1 MAQNPWELG
10 KSLGMQDF
18 QIENVRQ
25 KAEGNIPMQT
35 PTDQKNQ
42 LYNAFQDYY
51 KGLVVDKAKSGES
64 LSRPNEWKQSI
75 YNQASLNLNPNDKA
89 YYQTDNIMRRQ
100 RTDSSE
106 NLARFDRYL
115 QQSADAQISSAEAG
129 FAQARD
135 QQISELQKML
145 NDAVYSGRMS
155 VKEAERQFE
164 EQSKAINAQAYR
176 DQEVTRQSAQAM
188 GIQNSQQM
196 LGMMAS
202 DQARTQSLKSDIMSE
217 RDMKIYEI
225 NNRIQALKSATAI
238 DIANINANYNTA
250 VAQAQGQIMA
260 NMYNQQYSTRL
271 NEYNRLQNAQ
281 LGLDQM
287 GLSQSYA
294 QGNMALEQAYAL
306 ERMDAQQRH
315 TLEQFAI
322 QHGYDLEK
330 MDINQRYQLAQMAT
344 QYGYDLGLQENRQAW
359 QSLENARDRSW
370 QTGERI
376 ATQGWQ
382 SREAALDREHD
393 FSFATHRNTLDMENE
408 RELYSRQLARENRA
422 YNDPK
427 STEYKLRVAQEQAG
441 ISSAVTQQ
449 MLGTLNEVQMAHI
462 ANLLSNL
469 PKVSSK
475 RTQSEI
481 SAYNSA
487 VANVNAQLKQMLPA
501 ELYEKFRVPTIQASG
516 TATTTEKEDKLKA
529 LGRVLRS
536 ME

>member
-100 RTDSSE
+100 RADSSE

-164 EQSKAINAQAYR
+164 EQVKAINAQAYQ

-202 DQARTQSLKSDIMSE
+202 DQARIQSLKSDNMSQ
-217 RDMKIYEI
+217 RDMKIFEI

-250 VAQAQGQIMA
+250 VTQAQGQIMA
-260 NMYNQQYSTRL
+260 NMYNQQYNTRL

-287 GLSQSYA
+287 GLSQIYA
-294 QGNMALEQAYAL
+294 QGNMAFEQAYAL

-344 QYGYDLGLQENRQAW
+344 QYGYDLGLQENRQA
-359 QSLENARDRSW
+359 
-370 QTGERI
+370 
-376 ATQGWQ
+376 WQ

-487 VANVNAQLKQMLPA
+487 VANVNAQLKQMLPS

>member
-10 KSLGMQDF
+10 KSLGLKDF
-18 QIENVRQ
+18 QIENIRQ
-25 KAEGNIPMQT
+25 KAESNTPMQT

-51 KGLVVDKAKSGES
+51 KGLVVEKAKSGEG

-100 RTDSSE
+100 RADSNE

-115 QQSADAQISSAEAG
+115 QKSAEAQISSAEAG
-129 FAQARD
+129 FANARD

-164 EQSKAINAQAYR
+164 EQVKAINAQAYQ
-176 DQEVTRQSAQAM
+176 DQEVTRHNAQAM

-202 DQARTQSLKSDIMSE
+202 DQARTQSLKSNAMSE
-217 RDMKIYEI
+217 RDLKIFEI

-238 DIANINANYNTA
+238 DIANVNANYNNA
-250 VAQAQGQIMA
+250 VTQAQGQIMA
-260 NMYNQQYSTRL
+260 DMYNQQYNTRL

-281 LGLDQM
+281 LGLDQV
-287 GLSQSYA
+287 GLSQRYA
-294 QGNMALEQAYAL
+294 QDNMALEQAYAL
-306 ERMDAQQRH
+306 ERMNAQQRH
-315 TLEQFAI
+315 TLEQFAV
-322 QHGYDLEK
+322 QHGYDLQK

-344 QYGYDLGLQENRQAW
+344 QYGYDLGLQEHRQRW
-359 QSLENARDRSW
+359 QSSENARDRSW
-370 QTGERI
+370 QTSERI
-376 ATQGWQ
+376 ASQGWQ
-382 SREAALDREHD
+382 SSENALNRAHD
-393 FSFATHRNTLDMENE
+393 FAFATHKNTLDMENE
-408 RELYSRQLARENRA
+408 NTLYRRQLEREYRA
-422 YNDPK
+422 YNVPG
-427 STEYKLRVAQEQAG
+427 STEYKLRTAQEKAG
-441 ISSAVTQQ
+441 INSAVTQQ
-449 MLGTLNEVQMAHI
+449 MLGMLNEVQMSHV
-462 ANLLSNL
+462 ANLLNSL

-487 VANVNAQLKQMLPA
+487 VADVNAQLKQMLPA

-516 TATTTEKEDKLKA
+516 TATTKNEDKLNA
-529 LGRVLRS
+529 YNRILR
-536 ME
+536 MLE

>member
-10 KSLGMQDF
+10 KSLGLKDY
-18 QIENVRQ
+18 QIENIRQ
-25 KAEGNIPMQT
+25 KAENNIQMQT

-51 KGLVVDKAKSGES
+51 KGLVVEKAKSGEG

-75 YNQASLNLNPNDKA
+75 YNQASLNLTPNDKA

-100 RTDSSE
+100 RADSSE

-115 QQSADAQISSAEAG
+115 QKSAEAQISSAEAG

-145 NDAVYSGRMS
+145 NDAVYSGQMS

-164 EQSKAINAQAYR
+164 EQVKAINAQAYQ
-176 DQEVTRQSAQAM
+176 DQEVTRHNAQTM

-202 DQARTQSLKSDIMSE
+202 DQARTQSLKSNAMSE

-238 DIANINANYNTA
+238 DIANINANYNNA
-250 VAQAQGQIMA
+250 VTQAQGQIMA
-260 NMYNQQYSTRL
+260 DMYNQQYNTRL

-281 LGLDQM
+281 LGLDQI
-287 GLSQSYA
+287 GLSQRYA
-294 QGNMALEQAYAL
+294 QDNMALEQAYAL

-315 TLEQFAI
+315 TLEQFAV

-330 MDINQRYQLAQMAT
+330 MSVQQKYTLAQMAT

-359 QSLENARDRSW
+359 QSREN
-370 QTGERI
+370 
-376 ATQGWQ
+376 
-382 SREAALDREHD
+382 ALDRRWQSSENALNRSHD
-393 FSFATHRNTLDMENE
+393 FAFTAYKNTLDLENE
-408 RELYSRQLARENRA
+408 NTLYSRQLEREYRA
-422 YNDPK
+422 YNVPG
-427 STEYKLRVAQEQAG
+427 STEYKLRTAQEKAG
-441 ISSAVTQQ
+441 INSAVTQQ
-449 MLGTLNEVQMAHI
+449 MLGMLNEVQMSHV
-462 ANLLSNL
+462 ANLLNSL

-501 ELYEKFRVPTIQASG
+501 ELYEKFRVPTIQSSG
-516 TATTTEKEDKLKA
+516 TATTKNENKLGA
-529 LGRVLRS
+529 YNRILR
-536 ME
+536 MLE